1 MRQFEMNNIE
11 VHEFVR
17 ALDNCKGQVTLFT
30 DEGDRFNLRSKLSQL
45 TGIISLIEGGKVINA
60 KISCSDPEDE
70 AMLFRLNL
78 FGPGESGAEA

>member
-17 ALDNCKGQVTLFT
+17 ALDNCKGQVILFT
-30 DEGDRFNLRSKLSQL
+30 DDGDRFNLRSKLSQL

-78 FGPGESGAEA
+78 FGPGEPGAEA

>member
-17 ALDNCKGQVTLFT
+17 ALDNCKGQVILFT
-30 DEGDRFNLRSKLSQL
+30 DDGDRFNLRSKLSQL

-78 FGPGESGAEA
+78 FGPGESGVEA